1 MQTLYDALRQIAVDY
16 GDNPFLCVPPRSDR
30 LYLPQG
36 AEITFAETLAAVDTL
51 ADAWERAGWGQGHR
65 IALALDNHPAHVM
78 HFLALNRLGVSQV
91 PVNPYYLKHEM
102 AYLLE
107 HSEADAAVALPWNS
121 DKLRDVSE
129 IPIAGWDDTALAAAF
144 DPPRAP
150 RPAQRVTPDIN
161 TEIALIYTSG
171 TTSRPKGA
179 IIDNDYAFAVGR
191 VYAEHGGALTVRDG
205 IERIFIPLPYFHVNA
220 GINTLALALLK
231 GVCLIVPDRFHAET
245 WWDDLAATRA
255 SAIHYLGI
263 IPPVLMKASPRPNDR
278 GHGLRYGLGAGL
290 DPALHRAFE
299 ARFGLPMVE
308 VWGMTETG
316 RFLADC
322 HEPRQTDTRAFGRP
336 LPAHLLAR
344 VVDEAGQEVPTGT
357 AGELVVRAPGPDPRQ
372 GFFKGYLKNEQATE
386 DAWRDGWFHTGDVV
400 TQAEDGMLMFVER
413 AKNII
418 RRSGENISAAEVEN
432 ALIDCPAV
440 ASVAVIA
447 VPDPMRDEEV
457 FAAIVPAT
465 GHAPGHATAEAVL
478 AFARDRLAY
487 YKLPGWIVFR
497 DSLPVTGTQKVQ
509 KHRLYPD
516 GVDPCADP
524 AAIDLREAKSMTRK
538 AKA

>member
-1 MQTLYDALRQIAVDY
+1 MQSLYEALRRITTKH
-16 GDNPFLCVPPRSDR
+16 GERPFLSVPPRAGR
-30 LYLPQG
+30 PYLPDG
-36 AEITFAETLAAVDTL
+36 AEITFAEVLGAVDALAA
-51 ADAWERAGWGQGHR
+51 AWAAAGWGPGHR
-65 IALALDNHPAHVM
+65 VALALDNHPAHVM

-102 AYLLE
+102 AYLLD
-107 HSEADAAVALPWNS
+107 HSEADAAVSLPWNRDKITEVS
-121 DKLRDVSE
+121 D
-129 IPIAGWDDTALAAAF
+129 IPVVGWDDTSTPDQF
-144 DPPRAP
+144 TPPPAP
-150 RPAQRVTPDIN
+150 RPAQKATPDLS

-205 IERIFIPLPYFHVNA
+205 VERIFIPLPYFHVNA
-220 GINTLALALLK
+220 GINTIAMALLK

-255 SAIHYLGI
+255 TAIHYLGI
-263 IPPVLMKASPRPNDR
+263 IPPVLMKAPPSPRDR
-278 GHGLRYGLGAGL
+278 DHGLRYGLGAGL
-290 DPALHRAFE
+290 DPAIHRAFE
-299 ARFGLPMVE
+299 ERFNLPMVE

-322 HEPRQTDTRAFGRP
+322 HAPRQIDTRAFGRP
-336 LPAHLLAR
+336 LPDHLLAR
-344 VVDEAGQEVPTGT
+344 VVDEQGAEVPRGT

-372 GFFKGYLKNEQATE
+372 GFFKGYLKNEAATAE
-386 DAWRDGWFHTGDVV
+386 AWRDGWFHTGDVV
-400 TQAEDGMLMFVER
+400 MQADDGMLMFVER

-440 ASVAVIA
+440 GAVAVIA
-447 VPDPMRDEEV
+447 VPDAMRDEEV
-457 FAAIVPAT
+457 FAAIVPA
-465 GHAPGHATAEAVL
+465 PGHKPGLATAEAVL

-524 AAIDLREAKSMTRK
+524 AALDLREAKANIRK
-538 AKA
+538 ARA

>member
-1 MQTLYDALRQIAVDY
+1 MQTLYDALIRIVAAH
-16 GDNPFLCVPPRSDR
+16 GDRPFLCVPPRVGR
-30 LYLPQG
+30 PYLPQG
-36 AEITFAETLAAVDTL
+36 AEISFAGMLGAVDTL
-51 ADAWERAGWGQGHR
+51 AEAWAAAGWGAGHR
-65 IALALDNHPAHVM
+65 VALALDNHPAHVM

-102 AYLLE
+102 AYLLD
-107 HSEADAAVALPWNS
+107 HSEADVAVSLPWNS
-121 DKLRDVSE
+121 AKITEVSQM
-129 IPIAGWDDTALAAAF
+129 PVVGWDDATAPADFIA
-144 DPPRAP
+144 PPAP
-150 RPAQRVTPDIN
+150 RPAQDRAPDLQS
-161 TEIALIYTSG
+161 EIALIYTSG

-205 IERIFIPLPYFHVNA
+205 VERIFIPLPYFHVNA
-220 GINTLALALLK
+220 GINTIAMALLK

-263 IPPVLMKASPRPNDR
+263 IPPVLMKAPPGPRDR
-278 GHGLRYGLGAGL
+278 SHGLRYGLGAGL

-299 ARFGLPMVE
+299 ERFGLPMVE

-322 HEPRQTDTRAFGRP
+322 HAPRQIDTRAFGRP
-336 LPAHLLAR
+336 LPDHLLAK
-344 VVDEAGQEVPTGT
+344 VVDDQGVEVPRGT

-372 GFFKGYLKNEQATE
+372 GFFKGYLKNAAATE
-386 DAWRDGWFHTGDVV
+386 AAWRDGWFHTGDVV
-400 TQAEDGMLMFVER
+400 MQADDGMLTFVER

-440 ASVAVIA
+440 AAVAVIA
-447 VPDPMRDEEV
+447 VPDPLRDEEV
-457 FAAIVPAT
+457 FAAIVPA
-465 GHAPGHATAEAVL
+465 PGHAADRATAAAVL

-516 GVDPCADP
+516 GADPCADP
-524 AAIDLREAKSMTRK
+524 AALDLREAKSTIRK
-538 AKA
+538 ARA

>member
-16 GDNPFLCVPPRSDR
+16 GDSPFLCVPPRSDR
-30 LYLPQG
+30 HYLPQG
-36 AEITFAETLAAVDTL
+36 AEITFAEMLAAVDTL
-51 ADAWERAGWGQGHR
+51 ADAWERAGWGEGHR

-102 AYLLE
+102 AYLLD
-107 HSEADAAVALPWNS
+107 HSEADAAVALPWNRDKIRQVS
-121 DKLRDVSE
+121 D
-129 IPIAGWDDTALAAAF
+129 IPVASWDDPTLAAAF

-150 RPAQRVTPDIN
+150 RPAQGVTPGIN

-191 VYAEHGGALTVRDG
+191 LYAAHGGALTVRDG
-205 IERIFIPLPYFHVNA
+205 VERIFIPLPYFHVNA

-255 SAIHYLGI
+255 TAIHYLGI
-263 IPPVLMKASPRPNDR
+263 IPPVLMKAAPGPQDR
-278 GHGLRYGLGAGL
+278 RHGLRYGLGAGL

-299 ARFGLPMVE
+299 ERFGLPMVE

-336 LPAHLLAR
+336 LPDHLLAR
-344 VVDEAGQEVPTGT
+344 VVDEAGQDVPPGT

-372 GFFKGYLKNEQATE
+372 GFFKGYLKNEEATE

-400 TQAEDGMLMFVER
+400 TQGADGMLMFVER

-440 ASVAVIA
+440 AAVAVIA
-447 VPDPMRDEEV
+447 VADAMRDEEV

-465 GHAPGHATAEAVL
+465 GHAPGHATAETVL
-478 AFARDRLAY
+478 DFARDRLAY

-509 KHRLYPD
+509 KHRLYPV

-524 AAIDLREAKSMTRK
+524 AAIDLREAKSLIRK